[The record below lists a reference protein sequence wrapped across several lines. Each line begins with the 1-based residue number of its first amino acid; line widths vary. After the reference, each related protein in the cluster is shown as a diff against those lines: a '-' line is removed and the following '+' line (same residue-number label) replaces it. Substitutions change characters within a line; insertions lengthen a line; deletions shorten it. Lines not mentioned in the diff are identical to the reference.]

1 MCFIDILGNLVP
13 CTLSSK
19 DEYRGTIPALLFTS
33 RWSRCSL
40 FRIWKIQTSPRS
52 CSGILLATPSQR
64 EIPRSS
70 VVPKRSRKDL
80 HGIRPKFREIVMQC
94 HYVIVPIV
102 ITFFI
107 CLLPRTVCAANLIA
121 ILSCSGLLRDRWQSW
136 RVGQSWGVRQSDV
149 SLNML

>member
-19 DEYRGTIPALLFTS
+19 DEYRYNSWPIFHIPLKPLFFVQDLKDTDFPQKLLGDLAGNAFTTWDS
-33 RWSRCSL
+33 QVICSPK
-40 FRIWKIQTSPRS
+40 KI
-52 CSGILLATPSQR
+52 
-64 EIPRSS
+64 
-70 VVPKRSRKDL
+70 PKRLTRNSAKVQRNCYA
-80 HGIRPKFREIVMQC
+80 MSSC
-94 HYVIVPIV
+94 HRTHC
-102 ITFFI
+102 TFFI

-149 SLNML
+149 SLKML